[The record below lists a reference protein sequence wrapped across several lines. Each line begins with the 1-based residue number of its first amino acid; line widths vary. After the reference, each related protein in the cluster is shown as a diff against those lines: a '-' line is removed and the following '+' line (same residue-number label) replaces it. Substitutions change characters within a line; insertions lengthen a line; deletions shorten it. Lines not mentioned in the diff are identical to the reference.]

1 VDHEEA
7 NLEIWDSHTLG
18 LFGDDCVCI
27 PGAAES
33 LISFPVKF
41 LCVLKHEDDVR
52 ERDMQSNSILLS
64 PNCNIKE
71 TVPEHEQFYLFT
83 RTLPKVMSHLV

>member
-1 VDHEEA
+1 MSFEVDPTAKLLEHQPNLHFQVDHEEA
-7 NLEIWDSHTLG
+7 NLEIRDSHTLG

-33 LISFPVKF
+33 LISFAVKF

-52 ERDMQSNSILLS
+52 EREDMQNNSILLS
-64 PNCNIKE
+64 PN
-71 TVPEHEQFYLFT
+71 
-83 RTLPKVMSHLV
+83 

>member
-1 VDHEEA
+1 VDCEEA

-41 LCVLKHEDDVR
+41 LSVLKHEDDVR
-52 ERDMQSNSILLS
+52 EREDMQNNSILLS
-64 PNCNIKE
+64 PN
-71 TVPEHEQFYLFT
+71 
-83 RTLPKVMSHLV
+83 